1 MTEKTFEEALGELD
15 AKVEALSTGHLSLAD
30 ALRTYEEG
38 VALVRLCSKRLD
50 EAELQVGRL
59 SGD

>member
-1 MTEKTFEEALGELD
+1 MEKTFEESLSELE
-15 AKVEALSTGHLSLAD
+15 AKVEALSAGHLSLAD

-38 VALVRLCSKRLD
+38 VALVRLCSQRLD
-50 EAELQVGRL
+50 EVELQVGRL